1 MPAEPDFQAERTELE
16 VVLSSEAFARSPI
29 VAQMLKYICER
40 HFRGQSH
47 EIKEYNIAVEAFGRQ
62 PNFDQTRD
70 SIVRVEAHRLRKRLQ
85 EYYQQQGAGHQI
97 QIILPPG
104 NYVPQFIRRVEP
116 DEPTAEASAEVTP
129 EATPEVTAEVTPEVT
144 PESVVPV
151 TATEDAGAAV
161 AANPRRAATP
171 PPPLPLPA
179 PGARRPVSAWSWF
192 ALLILVVLGT
202 SYIWTRAAGEKRV
215 PSSAAAT
222 AAVVPEPIHSAAEEV
237 RILAGSSAAQVV
249 DHYGNTWTGDRD
261 FQGGEERSVAPRPI
275 ANTQDP
281 EIFYHRRQGNFAY
294 HIPLKK
300 GVYELRLYFAETVFG
315 ENNVGGGGE
324 TTRIF
329 RIRAN
334 GGELLP
340 SLDVTSDAAGSNTAD
355 IKVFKDVRPAD
366 DGMLHLEF
374 VTLNN
379 EVPFVNGIEIAP
391 SQPGAIRPIRILA
404 RDSAYTDRNSRL
416 WSCDRYFHSGV
427 QVQRHDPVAGTD
439 DETLYQNERFGNFS
453 YTIPVARNGRYTV
466 TMRFC
471 ESWFGPERPAS
482 GGGAGE
488 RLFDISF
495 NGRILLGNFDVFKE
509 AGSLRA
515 LDKTFKGLE
524 PSTQGKLI
532 FSFVPRRQYAMVDAI
547 EVLDEGRK

>member
-1 MPAEPDFQAERTELE
+1 M
-16 VVLSSEAFARSPI
+16 RS
-29 VAQMLKYICER
+29 
-40 HFRGQSH
+40 
-47 EIKEYNIAVEAFGRQ
+47 
-62 PNFDQTRD
+62 
-70 SIVRVEAHRLRKRLQ
+70 
-85 EYYQQQGAGHQI
+85 
-97 QIILPPG
+97 
-104 NYVPQFIRRVEP
+104 
-116 DEPTAEASAEVTP
+116 
-129 EATPEVTAEVTPEVT
+129 
-144 PESVVPV
+144 
-151 TATEDAGAAV
+151 
-161 AANPRRAATP
+161 
-171 PPPLPLPA
+171 
-179 PGARRPVSAWSWF
+179 VSAWSWF
-192 ALLILVVLGT
+192 ALLVLVVLGT
-202 SYIWTRAAGEKRV
+202 SFVWTRAAGDRRV
-215 PSSAAAT
+215 PSPAAAT
-222 AAVVPEPIHSAAEEV
+222 AAVVPEAVHSSADEV

-281 EIFYHRRQGNFAY
+281 EIYFHRRQGNFAY

-329 RIRAN
+329 QIRAN
-334 GGELLP
+334 GAELLRT
-340 SLDVTSDAAGSNTAD
+340 LDVTSDAAGSNTAD
-355 IKVFKDVRPAD
+355 IKVFKDIRPAD

-374 VTLNN
+374 ATLNN

-404 RDSAYTDRNSRL
+404 RDSAYTDRNTRS

-453 YTIPVARNGRYTV
+453 YTIPVAQDSRYTV
-466 TMRFC
+466 TMKFC
-471 ESWFGPERPAS
+471 ESWFGPERPA
-482 GGGAGE
+482 GGGAGK

-515 LDKTFKGLE
+515 IDKTFKGLE
-524 PSTQGKLI
+524 PNAQGKLI
-532 FSFVPRRQYAMVDAI
+532 FSFVPRRQYAMVNAI
-547 EVLDEGRK
+547 EVVDEGRK

>member
-1 MPAEPDFQAERTELE
+1 MPAELDLQAERAELE
-16 VVLSSEAFARSPI
+16 AVLSSEAFARSPI

-40 HFRGQSH
+40 HFSGQSH
-47 EIKEYNIAVEAFGRQ
+47 EIKEYNIAVDAFGRQ

-85 EYYQQQGAGHQI
+85 EYYQQQGASHQI

-116 DEPTAEASAEVTP
+116 DEPTAE
-129 EATPEVTAEVTPEVT
+129 VTAEVTPEALAENAV
-144 PESVVPV
+144 PETS
-151 TATEDAGAAV
+151 AEDTGAAIAPDPQDT
-161 AANPRRAATP
+161 AAPPSAP
-171 PPPLPLPA
+171 PPPESQPS
-179 PGARRPVSAWSWF
+179 ARRPVSAWSWF
-192 ALLILVVLGT
+192 ALLVLVVLGT
-202 SYIWTRAAGEKRV
+202 SFVWTRAAGDKRV
-215 PSSAAAT
+215 PSPAAAK
-222 AAVVPEPIHSAAEEV
+222 AAVVPEAVRSAADEV

-329 RIRAN
+329 RILAN
-334 GGELLP
+334 GGELLT
-340 SLDVTSDAAGSNTAD
+340 SFDVTSDAAGSNTAD

-374 VTLNN
+374 ATMNN

-391 SQPGAIRPIRILA
+391 SQPGAIRPIRISA
-404 RDSAYTDRNSRL
+404 RDSGYTDRNTLS
-416 WSCDRYFHSGV
+416 WSSDRYFHSGV

-453 YTIPVARNGRYTV
+453 YTIPVAQNSRYTV
-466 TMRFC
+466 TMKFC
-471 ESWFGPERPAS
+471 ESWFGPERPAR
-482 GGGAGE
+482 GGVGE

-547 EVLDEGRK
+547 EIVDEGRK

>member
-1 MPAEPDFQAERTELE
+1 M
-16 VVLSSEAFARSPI
+16 RS
-29 VAQMLKYICER
+29 V
-40 HFRGQSH
+40 
-47 EIKEYNIAVEAFGRQ
+47 
-62 PNFDQTRD
+62 
-70 SIVRVEAHRLRKRLQ
+70 
-85 EYYQQQGAGHQI
+85 
-97 QIILPPG
+97 
-104 NYVPQFIRRVEP
+104 
-116 DEPTAEASAEVTP
+116 
-129 EATPEVTAEVTPEVT
+129 
-144 PESVVPV
+144 SV
-151 TATEDAGAAV
+151 
-161 AANPRRAATP
+161 
-171 PPPLPLPA
+171 
-179 PGARRPVSAWSWF
+179 WSWF
-192 ALLILVVLGT
+192 ALLVLVVLGT
-202 SYIWTRAAGEKRV
+202 SFVWNRAAVEKRA
-215 PSSAAAT
+215 PSPAT
-222 AAVVPEPIHSAAEEV
+222 ARAAVVPEAVHSAADEV

-261 FQGGEERSVAPRPI
+261 YQGGEERSVAPRPI

-300 GVYELRLYFAETVFG
+300 GVYELRLYFAETIFG

-324 TTRIF
+324 TWRIF

-340 SLDVTSDAAGSNTAD
+340 ILDVTSDAAGSNTAD
-355 IKVFKDVRPAD
+355 IKVFKDIRPAD

-374 VTLNN
+374 DTLNN

-391 SQPGAIRPIRILA
+391 SQPGMIRPIRILA
-404 RDSAYTDRNSRL
+404 RDSGYTDRNML
-416 WSCDRYFHSGV
+416 FWSSDRYFHSGV

-453 YTIPVARNGRYTV
+453 YFIPVAQNSRYTV
-466 TMRFC
+466 TMKFC
-471 ESWFGPERPAS
+471 ESWFGPERPA

-524 PSTQGKLI
+524 PNAQGKLI

-547 EVLDEGRK
+547 EVMDEGRK

>member
-1 MPAEPDFQAERTELE
+1 MPAELDLQAERAELE
-16 VVLSSEAFARSPI
+16 AVLSSEAFARSPI

-40 HFRGQSH
+40 HFSGQSH
-47 EIKEYNIAVEAFGRQ
+47 EIKEYNIAVDAFGRQ

-85 EYYQQQGAGHQI
+85 EYYQQQGAGHRI

-104 NYVPQFIRRVEP
+104 NSVPQFIRRVEP
-116 DEPTAEASAEVTP
+116 AEPTTEGP
-129 EATPEVTAEVTPEVT
+129 EGTAESVDPE
-144 PESVVPV
+144 
-151 TATEDAGAAV
+151 TAAEDAGAAI
-161 AANPRRAATP
+161 AADPQEAAAP
-171 PPPLPLPA
+171 PPPPPVSQ

-192 ALLILVVLGT
+192 ALLVLVVLGT
-202 SYIWTRAAGEKRV
+202 SFVWTREAGDKRV
-215 PSSAAAT
+215 PSPVAAK
-222 AAVVPEPIHSAAEEV
+222 AAVVPEAVHSAADEV

-249 DHYGNTWTGDRD
+249 DHDGNTWTGDRD
-261 FQGGEERSVAPRPI
+261 YQGGEERTVAPRPI

-281 EIFYHRRQGNFAY
+281 EIFSHRRQGNFAF
-294 HIPLKK
+294 HIPLKP

-334 GGELLP
+334 GGELMN

-355 IKVFKDVRPAD
+355 IKVFKDIRPAD
-366 DGMLHLEF
+366 DGMLHLEYA
-374 VTLNN
+374 TLNN

-391 SQPGAIRPIRILA
+391 SQPGMIRPIRILA
-404 RDSAYTDRNSRL
+404 RDSGYTDRNTVS
-416 WSCDRYFHSGV
+416 WSSDRYFHSGV

-453 YTIPVARNGRYTV
+453 YTIPVAQNSRYTV
-466 TMRFC
+466 TMKFC
-471 ESWFGPERPAS
+471 ESWFGPGRPA

-488 RLFDISF
+488 RQFDISF

-524 PSTQGKLI
+524 PSAQGKLI
-532 FSFVPRRQYAMVDAI
+532 FSFIPRRQYAMVDAI
-547 EVLDEGRK
+547 EVMDEGRK

>member
-1 MPAEPDFQAERTELE
+1 MPAELDLQAERAELE
-16 VVLSSEAFARSPI
+16 AVLSSEAFARSPI

-40 HFRGQSH
+40 HFSGQSH
-47 EIKEYNIAVEAFGRQ
+47 EIKEYNIAVDAFGRQ

-85 EYYQQQGAGHQI
+85 EYYQQQGAGHRI

-116 DEPTAEASAEVTP
+116 DEPTTEVPTEAPA
-129 EATPEVTAEVTPEVT
+129 EVTAE
-144 PESVVPV
+144 SVVPE
-151 TATEDAGAAV
+151 TAAEDAGAAI
-161 AANPRRAATP
+161 AADPQEAAAP
-171 PPPLPLPA
+171 PPPPPVSQ

-192 ALLILVVLGT
+192 ALLVLVVLGT
-202 SYIWTRAAGEKRV
+202 SFVWTREAGDKRV
-215 PSSAAAT
+215 PSPVAAK
-222 AAVVPEPIHSAAEEV
+222 AAVVPEAVHSAADEV

-249 DHYGNTWTGDRD
+249 DHDGNTWTGDRD
-261 FQGGEERSVAPRPI
+261 YQGGEERTVAPRPI

-294 HIPLKK
+294 HIPLKP

-329 RIRAN
+329 QIRAN
-334 GGELLP
+334 GGALMN

-355 IKVFKDVRPAD
+355 IKVFKDIRPAD

-374 VTLNN
+374 ATLNN

-391 SQPGAIRPIRILA
+391 SQPGVIRPIRILA
-404 RDSAYTDRNSRL
+404 RDSGYTDRHTRL
-416 WSCDRYFHSGV
+416 WSSDRYFHSGV
-427 QVQRHDPVAGTD
+427 QVQRHDPVAGSD
-439 DETLYQNERFGNFS
+439 DEALYQNERFGNFS
-453 YTIPVARNGRYTV
+453 YTIPVAQNSRYTV
-466 TMRFC
+466 TMKFC
-471 ESWFGPERPAS
+471 ESWFGPGRPA
-482 GGGAGE
+482 GRGAGE

-524 PSTQGKLI
+524 PGMQGKLI
-532 FSFVPRRQYAMVDAI
+532 FSFIPRRQYAMVDAI
-547 EVLDEGRK
+547 EVVDEGRK

>member
-1 MPAEPDFQAERTELE
+1 MPAELDLQAERAELE
-16 VVLSSEAFARSPI
+16 AVLSSEAFARSPI

-40 HFRGQSH
+40 HFSGQSH
-47 EIKEYNIAVEAFGRQ
+47 EIKEYNIAVDAFGRQ

-85 EYYQQQGAGHQI
+85 EYYQQQGASHQI

-116 DEPTAEASAEVTP
+116 GEPPAEV
-129 EATPEVTAEVTPEVT
+129 TPEVTAEVTAEVT
-144 PESVVPV
+144 PESVVPE
-151 TATEDAGAAV
+151 TATEDAGAAI
-161 AANPRRAATP
+161 AADPQETAAP
-171 PPPLPLPA
+171 PSAPPPLESQ
-179 PGARRPVSAWSWF
+179 PVVMRSVSVWSWF
-192 ALLILVVLGT
+192 ALLVLVVLGT
-202 SYIWTRAAGEKRV
+202 SFVWNRAAVEKRA
-215 PSSAAAT
+215 PSPAT
-222 AAVVPEPIHSAAEEV
+222 ARAAVVPEAVHSAADEV

-261 FQGGEERSVAPRPI
+261 YQGGEERSVAPRPI

-300 GVYELRLYFAETVFG
+300 GVYELRLYFAETIFG

-324 TTRIF
+324 TWRIF

-340 SLDVTSDAAGSNTAD
+340 ILDVTSDAAGSNTAD
-355 IKVFKDVRPAD
+355 IKVFKDIRPAD

-374 VTLNN
+374 DTLNN
-379 EVPFVNGIEIAP
+379 EVPFVNGIEIVP
-391 SQPGAIRPIRILA
+391 SRPGMIRPIRILA
-404 RDSAYTDRNSRL
+404 RDSGYTDRNTLS
-416 WSCDRYFHSGV
+416 WSSDRYFHSGV

-453 YTIPVARNGRYTV
+453 YTIPVAQNSRYTV
-466 TMRFC
+466 TMKFC
-471 ESWFGPERPAS
+471 ESWFGPERPA
-482 GGGAGE
+482 GGGGGE
-488 RLFDISF
+488 RQFDISF

-515 LDKTFKGLE
+515 LDKTFRGLE
-524 PSTQGKLI
+524 PNAQGKLI

-547 EVLDEGRK
+547 EVVDEGRR

>member
-1 MPAEPDFQAERTELE
+1 MPAELDLQAERAELE
-16 VVLSSEAFARSPI
+16 AVLSSEAFARSPI

-40 HFRGQSH
+40 HFSGQSH
-47 EIKEYNIAVEAFGRQ
+47 EIKEYNIAVDAFGRQ

-116 DEPTAEASAEVTP
+116 GEPMAEV
-129 EATPEVTAEVTPEVT
+129 AA
-144 PESVVPV
+144 ESVVPE
-151 TATEDAGAAV
+151 TAREDAGAAI
-161 AANPRRAATP
+161 AAEPEEAAAP
-171 PPPLPLPA
+171 PPPASPPLARPPMTAWSWIALAAIALVVLAILMGSIVWTGGTAEKRIPIRAAAKA
-179 PGARRPVSAWSWF
+179 PGAEPV
-192 ALLILVVLGT
+192 
-202 SYIWTRAAGEKRV
+202 
-215 PSSAAAT
+215 
-222 AAVVPEPIHSAAEEV
+222 HSAAEEV

-249 DHYGNTWTGDRD
+249 DHYGNTWSADRYY
-261 FQGGEERSVAPRPI
+261 QGGEERSVAPRAI
-275 ANTQDP
+275 ANTQDS
-281 EIFYHRRQGNFAY
+281 EVYYHRRQGNFSY
-294 HIPLKK
+294 HIPLTQ

-329 RIRAN
+329 QIRAN
-334 GGELLP
+334 GVELLH

-374 VTLNN
+374 ATLNN

-391 SQPGAIRPIRILA
+391 SRPGVIRPIRILA
-404 RDSAYTDRNSRL
+404 RDSGYTDRNTLS
-416 WSCDRYFHSGV
+416 WSSDRYFHSGV

-453 YTIPVARNGRYTV
+453 YTIPVAQNSRYTV
-466 TMRFC
+466 TMKFC
-471 ESWFGPERPAS
+471 ESWFGPGRPA
-482 GGGAGE
+482 GGGAGR

-495 NGRILLGNFDVFKE
+495 NGHILLGNFDVFKE

-515 LDKTFKGLE
+515 VDKTFRGLE
-524 PSTQGKLI
+524 PSAQGKLV

-547 EVLDEGRK
+547 EVVDEGRK

>member
-1 MPAEPDFQAERTELE
+1 MPAELDLQAERAELE
-16 VVLSSEAFARSPI
+16 AVLSSEAFARSPI

-40 HFRGQSH
+40 HFSGQSH
-47 EIKEYNIAVEAFGRQ
+47 EIKEYNIAVDAFGRQ

-70 SIVRVEAHRLRKRLQ
+70 SIVRVEAHRLRKRLL

-116 DEPTAEASAEVTP
+116 GEPPAEVAAEAPA
-129 EATPEVTAEVTPEVT
+129 EVTAESAIPETAAEVT
-144 PESVVPV
+144 SEVL
-151 TATEDAGAAV
+151 AEDAGAAI
-161 AANPRRAATP
+161 AAVPDEREAP
-171 PPPLPLPA
+171 PPPPPESQ
-179 PGARRPVSAWSWF
+179 PVVMRSVSVWSWF
-192 ALLILVVLGT
+192 ALLVLVVLGT
-202 SYIWTRAAGEKRV
+202 SFVWTREAGDKRV
-215 PSSAAAT
+215 PSPVAAK
-222 AAVVPEPIHSAAEEV
+222 AAVVPEAVHSAADEV
-237 RILAGSSAAQVV
+237 RILAGSSAAHVV
-249 DHYGNTWTGDRD
+249 DHDGNTWTGDRD
-261 FQGGEERSVAPRPI
+261 YQGGEERTVAPRPI

-294 HIPLKK
+294 HIPLKP

-329 RIRAN
+329 QIRAN
-334 GGELLP
+334 GGALMN

-355 IKVFKDVRPAD
+355 IKVFKDIRPAD

-374 VTLNN
+374 ATLNN

-391 SQPGAIRPIRILA
+391 SQPGMIRPIRILA
-404 RDSAYTDRNSRL
+404 RDSGYTDRNTLS
-416 WSCDRYFHSGV
+416 WSSDRYFHSGV
-427 QVQRHDPVAGTD
+427 QVQRHDPVAGSD
-439 DETLYQNERFGNFS
+439 DEALYQNERFGNFS
-453 YTIPVARNGRYTV
+453 YTIPVAQNSRYTV
-466 TMRFC
+466 TMKFC
-471 ESWFGPERPAS
+471 ESWFGPGRPA
-482 GGGAGE
+482 GRGAGE

-524 PSTQGKLI
+524 PGMQGKLI
-532 FSFVPRRQYAMVDAI
+532 FSFIPRRQYAMVDAI
-547 EVLDEGRK
+547 EVVDEGRK

>member
-1 MPAEPDFQAERTELE
+1 MPAELDLQAERAELE
-16 VVLSSEAFARSPI
+16 AVLASEAFARSPI

-40 HFRGQSH
+40 HFSGQSH
-47 EIKEYNIAVEAFGRQ
+47 EIKEYNIAVDAFGRQ

-116 DEPTAEASAEVTP
+116 GEPPAEVTP
-129 EATPEVTAEVTPEVT
+129 EAPTEAPTEAPAEVTAESAVPEMAAEDEAAAIAADSDET
-144 PESVVPV
+144 AAPPPHPPESQPVVMR
-151 TATEDAGAAV
+151 T
-161 AANPRRAATP
+161 
-171 PPPLPLPA
+171 
-179 PGARRPVSAWSWF
+179 VSVWSWF
-192 ALLILVVLGT
+192 ALLVLVVLGT
-202 SYIWTRAAGEKRV
+202 SFVWTRATGEKRV
-215 PSSAAAT
+215 PSPAT
-222 AAVVPEPIHSAAEEV
+222 ARAAVVPEAVHSAADEV

-249 DHYGNTWTGDRD
+249 DHFGNTWTGDRD
-261 FQGGEERSVAPRPI
+261 YQGGEERSVAPRPI

-300 GVYELRLYFAETVFG
+300 GVYELRLYFAETIFG

-324 TTRIF
+324 TWRIF

-340 SLDVTSDAAGSNTAD
+340 ILDVTSDAAGSNTAD
-355 IKVFKDVRPAD
+355 IKVFKDIRPAD

-374 VTLNN
+374 DTLNN

-404 RDSAYTDRNSRL
+404 RDSGYTDRNTLS
-416 WSCDRYFHSGV
+416 WSSDRYFHSGV
-427 QVQRHDPVAGTD
+427 QVQRHDPVAATD

-453 YTIPVARNGRYTV
+453 YTIPVAQNSRYTV
-466 TMRFC
+466 TMKFC
-471 ESWFGPERPAS
+471 ESWFGPERPA

-524 PSTQGKLI
+524 PNAQGKLI
-532 FSFVPRRQYAMVDAI
+532 FSFIPRRQYAMVDAI
-547 EVLDEGRK
+547 EVVDEGRR

>member
-1 MPAEPDFQAERTELE
+1 MPAGLDFQAERAELE
-16 VVLSSEAFARSPI
+16 AVLSSEAFARSPI

-40 HFRGQSH
+40 HFSGQSH
-47 EIKEYNIAVEAFGRQ
+47 EIKEYNIAVDAFGRQ

-116 DEPTAEASAEVTP
+116 GEPP
-129 EATPEVTAEVTPEVT
+129 AEVTPEVT
-144 PESVVPV
+144 PEAPAEVPAEI
-151 TATEDAGAAV
+151 TAESAVPEIAAEDPGAAITADPDET
-161 AANPRRAATP
+161 AAP
-171 PPPLPLPA
+171 PPPPPESQ
-179 PGARRPVSAWSWF
+179 PVVVRSVSVWSWF
-192 ALLILVVLGT
+192 ALLVLVVLGT
-202 SYIWTRAAGEKRV
+202 SFVWTRAAGEKRV
-215 PSSAAAT
+215 PSPAT
-222 AAVVPEPIHSAAEEV
+222 ARAAVVPEAFHSAADEV

-249 DHYGNTWTGDRD
+249 DHFGNTWTGDRD

-355 IKVFKDVRPAD
+355 IKVFKDVSPAD
-366 DGMLHLEF
+366 DGLLHLEF
-374 VTLNN
+374 ATLNN

-391 SQPGAIRPIRILA
+391 SRPGAIRPIRILA
-404 RDSAYTDRNSRL
+404 RDSGYTDRNTLS
-416 WSCDRYFHSGV
+416 WSSDRYFHSGV

-453 YTIPVARNGRYTV
+453 YTIPVAQNSRYTV
-466 TMRFC
+466 TMKFC
-471 ESWFGPERPAS
+471 ESWFGPGRPA
-482 GGGAGE
+482 GGGAGR

-495 NGRILLGNFDVFKE
+495 NGHILLGNFDVFKE

-515 LDKTFKGLE
+515 VDKTFRGLE
-524 PSTQGKLI
+524 PSAQGKLV

-547 EVLDEGRK
+547 EVVDEGRK

>member
-1 MPAEPDFQAERTELE
+1 MPAELDLQAERAELE
-16 VVLSSEAFARSPI
+16 AVLSSEAFARSPI

-40 HFRGQSH
+40 HFTGQSH
-47 EIKEYNIAVEAFGRQ
+47 EIKEYNIAVDAFGRQ

-85 EYYQQQGAGHQI
+85 EYYQQQGASHQI

-116 DEPTAEASAEVTP
+116 GEPPAEV
-129 EATPEVTAEVTPEVT
+129 TPEVTAEVTAEVT
-144 PESVVPV
+144 PESVVPE
-151 TATEDAGAAV
+151 TATEDAGAAI
-161 AANPRRAATP
+161 AADPQETAAP
-171 PPPLPLPA
+171 PSAPPPLESQ
-179 PGARRPVSAWSWF
+179 PVVMRSVSVWSWF
-192 ALLILVVLGT
+192 ALLVLVVLGI
-202 SYIWTRAAGEKRV
+202 SFVWNRAAVEKRA
-215 PSSAAAT
+215 PSPAT
-222 AAVVPEPIHSAAEEV
+222 ARAAVVPEAVHSVADEV

-261 FQGGEERSVAPRPI
+261 YQGGEERSVAPRPI

-300 GVYELRLYFAETVFG
+300 GVYELRLYFAETIFG

-324 TTRIF
+324 TWRIF

-340 SLDVTSDAAGSNTAD
+340 ILDVTSDAAGSNTAD
-355 IKVFKDVRPAD
+355 IKVFKDIRPAD

-374 VTLNN
+374 DTLNN

-391 SQPGAIRPIRILA
+391 SQPGMIRPIRILA
-404 RDSAYTDRNSRL
+404 RDSGYTDRNML
-416 WSCDRYFHSGV
+416 FWSSDRYFHSGV

-453 YTIPVARNGRYTV
+453 YFIPVAQNSRYTV
-466 TMRFC
+466 TMKFC
-471 ESWFGPERPAS
+471 ESWFGPERPA

-524 PSTQGKLI
+524 PNAQGKLI

-547 EVLDEGRK
+547 EVMDEGRK

>member
-1 MPAEPDFQAERTELE
+1 MPAELDLQAERAELE
-16 VVLSSEAFARSPI
+16 AVLSSEAFARSPI

-40 HFRGQSH
+40 HFSGQSH
-47 EIKEYNIAVEAFGRQ
+47 EIKEYNIAVDAFGRQ

-85 EYYQQQGAGHQI
+85 EYYQQQGASHQI

-104 NYVPQFIRRVEP
+104 NYVPQFIRRIEP
-116 DEPTAEASAEVTP
+116 GEPPAEV
-129 EATPEVTAEVTPEVT
+129 TPEVTAEVTAEVM
-144 PESVVPV
+144 PESVVPE
-151 TATEDAGAAV
+151 TATEDAGAAI
-161 AANPRRAATP
+161 AADPQETAAP
-171 PPPLPLPA
+171 PSAPPPLESQ
-179 PGARRPVSAWSWF
+179 PVVMRSVSVWSWF
-192 ALLILVVLGT
+192 ALLVLVVLGT
-202 SYIWTRAAGEKRV
+202 SFVWNRAAVEKRA
-215 PSSAAAT
+215 PSPAT
-222 AAVVPEPIHSAAEEV
+222 ARAAVVPEAVHSAADEV

-261 FQGGEERSVAPRPI
+261 YQGGEERSVAPRPI

-300 GVYELRLYFAETVFG
+300 GVYELRLYFAETIFG

-324 TTRIF
+324 TWRIF

-340 SLDVTSDAAGSNTAD
+340 ILDVTSDAAGSNTAD
-355 IKVFKDVRPAD
+355 IKVFKDIRPAD

-374 VTLNN
+374 DTLNN

-391 SQPGAIRPIRILA
+391 SQPGMIRPIRILA
-404 RDSAYTDRNSRL
+404 RDSGYTDRNML
-416 WSCDRYFHSGV
+416 FWSSDRYFHSGV

-453 YTIPVARNGRYTV
+453 YFIPVAQNSRYTV
-466 TMRFC
+466 TMKFC
-471 ESWFGPERPAS
+471 ESWFGPERPA

-524 PSTQGKLI
+524 PNAQGKLI

-547 EVLDEGRK
+547 EVMDEGRK

>member
-1 MPAEPDFQAERTELE
+1 MPAELDLQAERAELE
-16 VVLSSEAFARSPI
+16 AVLSSEAFARSPI

-40 HFRGQSH
+40 HFSGQSH
-47 EIKEYNIAVEAFGRQ
+47 EIKEYNIAVDAFGRQ

-85 EYYQQQGAGHQI
+85 EYYQQQGASHQI

-104 NYVPQFIRRVEP
+104 NYVPQFIRRIEP
-116 DEPTAEASAEVTP
+116 GEPPAEV
-129 EATPEVTAEVTPEVT
+129 TPEVTAEVTAEVM
-144 PESVVPV
+144 PESVVPE
-151 TATEDAGAAV
+151 TATEDAGAAI
-161 AANPRRAATP
+161 AADPQETAAP
-171 PPPLPLPA
+171 PSAPPPLESQ
-179 PGARRPVSAWSWF
+179 PVVMRSVSVWSWF
-192 ALLILVVLGT
+192 ALLVLVVLGI
-202 SYIWTRAAGEKRV
+202 SFVWNRAAVEKRA
-215 PSSAAAT
+215 PSPAT
-222 AAVVPEPIHSAAEEV
+222 ARAAVVPEAVHSAADEV

-261 FQGGEERSVAPRPI
+261 YQGGEERSVAPRPI

-300 GVYELRLYFAETVFG
+300 GVYELRLYFAETIFG

-324 TTRIF
+324 TWRIF

-340 SLDVTSDAAGSNTAD
+340 ILDVTSDAAGSNTAD
-355 IKVFKDVRPAD
+355 IKVFKDIRPAD

-374 VTLNN
+374 DTLNN

-391 SQPGAIRPIRILA
+391 SQPGMIRPIRILA
-404 RDSAYTDRNSRL
+404 RDSGYTDRNML
-416 WSCDRYFHSGV
+416 FWSSDRYFHSGV

-453 YTIPVARNGRYTV
+453 YFIPVAQNSRYTV
-466 TMRFC
+466 TMKFC
-471 ESWFGPERPAS
+471 ESWFGPERPA

-524 PSTQGKLI
+524 PNAQGKLI

-547 EVLDEGRK
+547 EVVDEGRR

>member
-1 MPAEPDFQAERTELE
+1 MPAELDLQAERAELE
-16 VVLSSEAFARSPI
+16 AVLSSEAFARSPI

-40 HFRGQSH
+40 HFSGQSH
-47 EIKEYNIAVEAFGRQ
+47 EIKEYNIAVDAFGRQ

-85 EYYQQQGAGHQI
+85 EYYQQQGASHQI

-104 NYVPQFIRRVEP
+104 NYVPQFIRRIEP
-116 DEPTAEASAEVTP
+116 GEPPAEV
-129 EATPEVTAEVTPEVT
+129 TPEVTAEVTAEVM
-144 PESVVPV
+144 PESVVPE
-151 TATEDAGAAV
+151 TATEDAGAAI
-161 AANPRRAATP
+161 AADPQETAAP
-171 PPPLPLPA
+171 PSAPPPLESQ
-179 PGARRPVSAWSWF
+179 PVVMRSVSVWSWF
-192 ALLILVVLGT
+192 ALLVLVVLGI
-202 SYIWTRAAGEKRV
+202 SFVWNRAAVEKRA
-215 PSSAAAT
+215 PSPAT
-222 AAVVPEPIHSAAEEV
+222 ARAAVVPEAVHSVADEV

-261 FQGGEERSVAPRPI
+261 YQGGEERSVAPRPI

-300 GVYELRLYFAETVFG
+300 GVYELRLYFAETIFG

-324 TTRIF
+324 TWRIF

-340 SLDVTSDAAGSNTAD
+340 ILDVTSDAAGSNTAD
-355 IKVFKDVRPAD
+355 IKVFKDIRPAD

-374 VTLNN
+374 DTLNN

-391 SQPGAIRPIRILA
+391 SQPGMIRPIRILA
-404 RDSAYTDRNSRL
+404 RDSGYTDRNML
-416 WSCDRYFHSGV
+416 FWSSDRYFHSGV

-453 YTIPVARNGRYTV
+453 YFIPVAQNSRYTV
-466 TMRFC
+466 TMKFC
-471 ESWFGPERPAS
+471 ESWFGPGRPA

-524 PSTQGKLI
+524 PNAQGKLI

-547 EVLDEGRK
+547 EVMDEGRK